1 MTHTLEDH
9 IHLQVGIT
17 SFEYIQLIV
26 SLHTA
31 SNLENHFGENHFG
44 I

>member
-1 MTHTLEDH
+1 MTHALADH
-9 IHLQVGIT
+9 THLQAGIIP
-17 SFEYIQLIV
+17 FEFIQLIV

-31 SNLENHFGENHFG
+31 SNLENHFG